1 MDGRKC
7 SQESLPTG
15 PEFLERFACFVSC
28 RVRKVVVY
36 DSCRDSRSCVANV
49 HSAKFHPCHLVQ
61 HLNSTRFQQSQ
72 HSPGCSGSEQGKA
85 HTSIAF
91 VPRYFFAG
99 TRNGTKV
106 VTCKAAGGA
115 FCTFSGP
122 EGGTSTIEKL
132 QRSIKMKETST
143 VKLQKELQRHV
154 SQKRSVA
161 PESPLCVD
169 WQRYSKRFQ
178 EDIRNIRV
186 LFVFFPD
193 IYL

>member
-1 MDGRKC
+1 M
-7 SQESLPTG
+7 
-15 PEFLERFACFVSC
+15 
-28 RVRKVVVY
+28 
-36 DSCRDSRSCVANV
+36 
-49 HSAKFHPCHLVQ
+49 
-61 HLNSTRFQQSQ
+61 
-72 HSPGCSGSEQGKA
+72 
-85 HTSIAF
+85 
-91 VPRYFFAG
+91 
-99 TRNGTKV
+99 

-161 PESPLCVD
+161 PESLLCVD
-169 WQRYSKRFQ
+169 WQRYSKRIQ

-186 LFVFFPD
+186 LFDFFSD